1 MSRFVYQAI
10 AVFTVVGFLTYLTEH
25 FGFRS
30 GLNML
35 WMFGVPV
42 AVAIIANK
50 DAASRCLAGL
60 AGLAL
65 MVLSPVATIATAA
78 VFGLGP

>member
-60 AGLAL
+60 AL